1 MGYCFPDE
9 EYAVR
14 QNKSFFII
22 LYLSSVLSVFSL
34 TEAHAAGFFSG
45 YAGIKTDLG
54 LSENDSSSLNPQLL
68 LQSFFAGQFNLTNDL
83 IARIEFSLNTDDLI
97 ENSVFKKTPAD
108 FQIDEIS
115 LIYRKQFSGFSNYLS
130 GFMGTY
136 EPIGSDIF
144 LRRRFGIQPVS
155 SKITES
161 WLGLSGSVLYPLFG
175 IGLSDVVQSTT
186 QPLAA
191 GVYFYIN
198 HENSDNYVFNSDLRY
213 ACVYPYIYL
222 DIAGGIGAP
231 MKTDYNGEKVIM
243 LIDTL
248 YAHGGMDM
256 LIGNNFT
263 PFSFYT
269 QAGIYDIPI
278 QGDINTFTVDPDK
291 VYLLFEPRFK
301 MSTFLLRFTL
311 FSLPPDTVEKLLF
324 INDTLG
330 FNILSYTDSL
340 YIGSTKFAFGINTTF
355 SVPDESFLLFFN
367 PDNFSAD
374 TLDVTLSPYIS
385 LQIFSGELHIMEQVR
400 ITDFAKGSY
409 ASAFK
414 LNTGFRTQL

>member
-1 MGYCFPDE
+1 MIFCVSGL
-9 EYAVR
+9 
-14 QNKSFFII
+14 SF
-22 LYLSSVLSVFSL
+22 LPPA
-34 TEAHAAGFFSG
+34 EARAAGFFSG
-45 YAGIKTDLG
+45 YAGAKTDLG
-54 LSENDSSSLNPQLL
+54 FSGSGSSSFDPQLL

-83 IARIEFSLNTDDLI
+83 IARAEFSLKTDDLI
-97 ENSVFKKTPAD
+97 ENSVFRKTPSE
-108 FQIDEIS
+108 FQIDELS
-115 LIYRKQFSGFSNYLS
+115 VIYRKQFSGFSNYLS

-144 LRRRFGIQPVS
+144 LRRRFGIQPIS

-175 IGLSDVVQSTT
+175 IGVSDIVQFSSSPT
-186 QPLAA
+186 AA
-191 GVYFYIN
+191 GVYCYVN
-198 HENSDNYVFNSDLRY
+198 HENSDNYVINGDMRF

-222 DIAGGIGAP
+222 DAAGGIGAP

-248 YAHGGMDM
+248 YAHGGIN
-256 LIGNNFT
+256 LLLGNNFT

-269 QAGIYDIPI
+269 QAGIYDIPL
-278 QGDINTFTVDPDK
+278 QRDMDSFTVDSDK

-301 MSTFLLRFTL
+301 MSTFLLRFTF

-330 FNILSYTDSL
+330 FNILSYADSL
-340 YIGSTKFAFGINTTF
+340 YIGNTSFAFGINTTF
-355 SVPDESFLLFFN
+355 SLPGESFLLFSN
-367 PDNFSAD
+367 LDSFSAD
-374 TLDVTLSPYIS
+374 SLNVTLSPYIS
-385 LQIFSGELHIMEQVR
+385 LQMSSGELHIMEQIR
-400 ITDFAKGSY
+400 ITDIAKNSY

-414 LNTGFRTQL
+414 LNAGFRTQL